1 KINSPFVSIL
11 WKWAIEAVLLIGIRE
26 FFNNS
31 IIDFY
36 YKILNEDLKED
47 IVVPTNYVTL
57 HIFNG
62 R

>member
-1 KINSPFVSIL
+1 M
-11 WKWAIEAVLLIGIRE
+11 LIGTRE

-36 YKILNEDLKED
+36 YKILNED

-62 R
+62 RQL

>member
-1 KINSPFVSIL
+1 M
-11 WKWAIEAVLLIGIRE
+11 LIGTRE

-31 IIDFY
+31 IIDLY
-36 YKILNEDLKED
+36 YRILNEDLKED